1 MILRKLKRKDYFH
14 PIFEILGQLSTV
26 GEDIKY
32 EEFEN
37 WFLELPSNH
46 HIFILEDEGNLIGL
60 GTLLIESKLIHRFGK
75 VGHIEDIVI
84 SNEYRGKGYGKYLVK
99 KIVEIAKTECNVYK
113 VILNCTNST
122 IPFYENCGFQKNQNQ
137 MVQYFKK

>member
-1 MILRKLKRKDYFH
+1 MILRKLERKDYFY
-14 PIFEILGQLSTV
+14 PIFQILGQLSTV
-26 GEDIKY
+26 GENITY

-37 WFLELPSNH
+37 WFVELPKNH
-46 HIFILEDEGNLIGL
+46 HIFILEIEKKIVGM

-113 VILNCTNST
+113 VILNCTNDT
-122 IPFYENCGFQKNQNQ
+122 IPFYENCGFEKNQNQ

>member
-1 MILRKLKRKDYFH
+1 MILRKLERNDYFYS
-14 PIFEILGQLSTV
+14 IFEILGQLSTV
-26 GEDIKY
+26 GENITY

-37 WFLELPSNH
+37 WFVELPKNH
-46 HIFILEDEGNLIGL
+46 NIFILEIDNKIVGM

-84 SNEYRGKGYGKYLVK
+84 SNQYRGKGYGKYLVK
-99 KIVEIAKTECNVYK
+99 KIVEIAKTEFHVYK
-113 VILNCTNST
+113 VILNCSESN
-122 IPFYENCGFQKNQNQ
+122 ILFYENCGFQKNQNQ